1 MLPLPLP
8 HCRLPCSQYRLP
20 WAVNYTVVQPGG
32 CRLLCTVGDDPTAH
46 VYDAA
51 SGRQVAA
58 LKGHS
63 DYSFAAAWHPDGNVI
78 ATGNQVGR
86 CTWGRWA
93 PFASSPVCALLWKP
107 VAGTSIAQLQLS

>member
-20 WAVNYTVVQPGG
+20 WAVNYTGVQPGG

-46 VYDAA
+46 GYDAA

-78 ATGNQVGR
+78 ATGNQVGW
-86 CTWGRWA
+86 CGWG
-93 PFASSPVCALLWKP
+93 
-107 VAGTSIAQLQLS
+107 G